1 MLKIE
6 EMTIVK
12 KFLLLF
18 NFFNLKEKTKFF
30 IIIFVLFF
38 QSLLEAL
45 SVGLVIPVL
54 SLVLKKD
61 NIEEYLWIL
70 PYYSDQKHYITV
82 VLFLILIFFIIKHL
96 YIYFSTL
103 LTYKF
108 AYLLQKKIKE
118 TIYLNYINLNYE
130 DYLEEKSSVFIN
142 NITIQVTSLTI
153 YFVIPCLMII
163 TEGLILI
170 SILFLL
176 IFFEIKSFIIISAL
190 ILVSIFFGYR
200 VLAKTLRKIGK
211 HKEELESEAIEIV
224 QNSIGLLKVTKLY
237 NLEDRFY
244 SRFKKINDNLTDI
257 QSKFSTF
264 QNIPRSIL
272 ELIIFLAIAILVLF
286 LIFLNYQDKEILLI
300 TGLFAAAGFKIIPSV
315 NRIIINMQA
324 LKYSSASVNTINQIL
339 LKFEKSDYKKKVIN
353 NNLIHFNN
361 KIEFKNCYFSYK
373 KNINNLI
380 LDNLSFDLQKGEK
393 IGIFGG
399 SGVGKT
405 TFLDILLGILPLT
418 SGQIFLDG
426 KEVSLNSLYWKKI
439 ISYVPQSTF
448 LINGTLKSN
457 IAFSNSDNDID
468 SKFIN
473 ELMSLVC
480 LDKELK
486 VRGNLAENLIISER
500 GINLSGGQIQR
511 IGIARALYKKPK
523 ILIMDEPTSA
533 LDSYNE
539 KKIMDSI
546 ISIKDL
552 TLVIVSHK
560 QTTLEKCQK
569 IYEFKDGKMIIKK

>member
-1 MLKIE
+1 
-6 EMTIVK
+6 MTFVK
-12 KFLLLF
+12 KFLVLF
-18 NFFNLKEKTKFF
+18 NFLNLKEKTNFF
-30 IIIFVLFF
+30 IIIFILFF

-61 NIEEYLWIL
+61 YAEEYLWIL
-70 PYYSDQKHYITV
+70 PYYSDQKYYIII
-82 VLFLILIFFIIKHL
+82 VLFCILIFFVIKNL
-96 YIYFSTL
+96 YIYFTTL

-118 TIYLNYINLNYE
+118 AIYLSYINLNYE

-142 NITIQVTSLTI
+142 NITTQVSLLTM
-153 YFVIPCLMII
+153 YFIIPCLMII
-163 TEGLILI
+163 TEALILI

-190 ILVSIFFGYR
+190 ILVSIFLGYR

-211 HKEELESEAIEIV
+211 NKEELESDAIEIV

-244 SRFKKINDNLTDI
+244 SRLKKINDNLTDI

-272 ELIIFLAIAILVLF
+272 ELIIFLAIAILILF
-286 LIFLNYQDKEILLI
+286 LIYLNYQDKEILLI

-324 LKYSSASVNTINQIL
+324 LKYSSASANTINEIL
-339 LKFEKSDYKKKVIN
+339 LKFKKNDYKKKIIN
-353 NNLIHFNN
+353 TNLIHFNN
-361 KIEFKNCYFSYK
+361 NIEFKNCYFSYK

-380 LDNLSFDLQKGEK
+380 LDNLSFNLQKGEK

-405 TFLDILLGILPLT
+405 TFLDILLGILPLK

-426 KEVSLNSLYWKKI
+426 KEVSLNSFHWKKI

-457 IAFSNSDNDID
+457 IAFSRSDNDID

-473 ELMSLVC
+473 ELISLVC
-480 LDKELK
+480 LDEELK

-511 IGIARALYKKPK
+511 IGIARALYKRPK

-546 ISIKDL
+546 ILIKDL

-560 QTTLEKCQK
+560 QTSLEKCQK
-569 IYEFKDGKMIIKK
+569 IYEFKNGKIILKK